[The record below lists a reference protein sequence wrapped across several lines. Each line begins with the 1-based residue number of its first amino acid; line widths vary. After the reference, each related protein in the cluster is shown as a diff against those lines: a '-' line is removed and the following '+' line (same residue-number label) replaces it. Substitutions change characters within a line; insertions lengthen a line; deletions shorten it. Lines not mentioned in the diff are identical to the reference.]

1 MNSAYRTV
9 WSDSRGC
16 YVVVAETAR
25 SRRKGG
31 SSCRS
36 LVTLSLVLASA
47 LSEAAPVGGHVTAGS
62 ASIAATGTTTTIN
75 QNTARAIIDWSSF
88 SIAGN
93 ETVRFNN
100 GAGATLNRVAAGAP
114 ASIVDG
120 LLSSSGSVYLIN
132 SSGVIIGRNGEV
144 RVGGSFV
151 ASTQDLSNNN
161 FMAGGSL
168 NFSGNSNAAVTNLGK
183 IGASGGDVVLIAA
196 QVANQGSIQADNGR
210 VGLLGG
216 YQVLVKD
223 QADQDGRFVI
233 GLGGAATSV
242 SNAGLL
248 QATAAELRTEN
259 GNVYALAGNTQ
270 GLIRATE
277 VSGQGGQIWLSAPG
291 GSVQLA
297 SGASLDASAATAG
310 SSGGSISI
318 QAAADSK
325 GGNGVIT
332 LDGTMTASA
341 SGGAAGSITV
351 SGRQIIESGA
361 IHADGTRGG
370 NVTVQGA
377 GLLQSGTISADGG
390 AGQGGAVAL
399 STQDNLIQTASAK
412 TSANSADGAAGTVQL
427 TSAGSVFSSGQVTA
441 SGQHGGTISALGKR
455 VALAAADFEANGVQG
470 GGHINI
476 GGGLHGS
483 GPQTADTTVV
493 NASTKLAA
501 NATGAGDG
509 GQVAVWSDTKTT
521 FLGSVTAQGGQH
533 GGNGGLI
540 EVSSGDRLIYGGVA
554 NASASAGAAGKLL
567 LDPKNITISAS
578 AGDVASANLI
588 DPDAGSGSGFGTM
601 AVQLSGGSYVVT
613 KPNDTVANNS
623 AAGSVFFY
631 NGTTGA
637 LMSAFQGSHAN
648 DQVGSGGLL
657 FLNYQNWYNSYY
669 IGSALVNDTTKP
681 FLILSPSWNG
691 GAGAISW
698 VGANGSLSGTLSSSN
713 SLVGSTSTDAIGG
726 SVSLL
731 PNNNY
736 VSIAPQWNTGKGAV
750 TLGSAASGITGV
762 VSSANSLVGSNG
774 TIAAD
779 NNLGGDQVGSSGIT
793 ILSNGNF
800 VVDSP
805 YWNKNA
811 GAVTLVDQN
820 SGLTGTVSAANSL
833 VGNAGSLYSATCT
846 LYCFNGTNS
855 GTSYGYYNG
864 DGVGSSVQALSN
876 GYYAVISSNWGHG
889 RGAVTIANGSSGVT
903 GTVSAA
909 NSLVGTTQGIG
920 DSGGN
925 TYYTTTTGYRNYYG
939 GDAVGSGGVTDLGNG
954 NAVVSS
960 TNWSSNRGATT
971 FMSLASPLT
980 GAVSSSNSLVG
991 STAGTAVGY
1000 DSTYH
1005 QNYISNGDQV
1015 GTVTKLGNNNYVV
1028 TTTAWNGHEGAVT
1041 FASGTTGISGAVS
1054 SSNSLVGSS
1063 SGDNVGSGG
1072 VVSLSDN
1079 DYVVLSPVWSSYRG
1093 AVTRGSGSTGVTG
1106 SISSSNS
1113 IVGTTAVLGGNN
1125 PYNLGGDQIGSGGIV
1140 NLNNGDWVVLSPNW
1154 AQQKGAVTLMTASQA
1169 TSGNVSA
1176 SNSLVGTTA
1185 STQFNG
1191 VLSGS
1196 MVNLFGGD
1204 QVGSGGILT
1213 LSNNGGSNYLV
1224 LSPLWGGN
1232 KGAISFINPS
1242 SATVGAVSST
1252 NSLVG
1257 QYSGTI
1263 NTYNYGGFVY
1273 KQYENGDAIGT
1284 GGSANYFYKS
1294 DQNLWMTNV
1303 VVQANNDYVVFSPL
1317 WNNNRGAVSFGNGS
1331 SGTTGVVGSA
1341 NSLVGSTAGTLS
1353 RYAED
1358 NGTNAIS
1365 TTGGD
1370 QVGYGGMQYVS
1381 GNNYLIFSSQWNSQA
1396 GAVTYVSQGGSV
1408 TGTISS
1414 SNSLV
1419 GGNSG
1424 DQVGS
1429 GGVTLLSGGDYV
1441 ISSPSWNGGLGAAT
1455 WSNSTGGITG
1465 TVSTDNSLSG
1475 VASNSSQTVSALNSG
1490 KQFLVARSGDGS
1502 GTVTLA
1508 FTDPTLFTYGYMSG
1522 LDVTIA
1528 PSLILQTLN
1537 SGTSVTLQANNDITV
1552 NSALSANSGS
1562 TAGLTLDAGRSILVN
1577 AAINT
1582 GNGNLTLTANDTAAN
1597 NVVNVERDSGTAAI
1611 SVASGANLSA
1621 GSGTVNITLGNGAGN
1636 TNSTAGN
1643 ITLAS
1648 SIDGA
1653 DISVKNL
1660 GTQNGSITLSSGAA
1674 LTASG
1679 SNGTIT
1685 LQTGGNFI
1693 NNAGSGALS
1702 VPNGKWLVYSAGPSG
1717 DTFGNLNSNNTAV
1730 WDTAAGATVSASGN
1744 RYVFAYQPHLTVTSH
1759 NDSKTYGVDA
1769 SSAIQS
1775 DYTISGLQPAVS
1787 GAYLADTAAMVY
1799 SGAPSMSSAGAAVA
1813 ATVAGGPYTIS
1824 GATGTLS
1831 VGNGYG
1837 ATTFTNS
1844 GQLTVNPATLVIT
1857 AADQTATYGT
1867 PYTLSTALNTGYTQ
1881 TGLVNNDTISGLTEK
1896 IPGNLTATTASTA
1909 VGSYTITPSA
1919 ATGTGLGNYTIQYH
1933 TGTLTLQ
1940 PAVLYT
1946 TLNYSVANAFSTY
1959 GTLATLGGATL
1970 SGILNN
1976 DQVFGTVGA
1985 FTQGGSSVTLAAN
1998 TPVGNYVE
2006 KVTGLTGSAASNYVL
2021 ASSGNTNGTLT
2032 IQPLA
2037 VTLSGS
2043 QTYNGTNIAQGS
2055 NLSVGNRVGSDSI
2068 TVGGSATLASAHAGN
2083 QALSGFSGLT
2093 LDNSNYTLTG
2103 ASGSMTVNPLAVTLT
2118 GSQTYNGTTTAQG
2131 SNLTVSNQIVG
2142 DTVTVGGSAT
2152 LASAHAGSRALSGFN
2167 SLTLSD
2173 SDYTL
2178 TGATGSMTVNP
2189 MAVTL
2194 TGSQTYNGTTTAQG
2208 SNLTVSNQIVGDIV
2222 TVGGSATLASA
2233 HAGSRALSG
2242 FNSLTLSDSDYT
2254 L

>member
-9 WSDSRGC
+9 WNDSRGC

-47 LSEAAPVGGHVTAGS
+47 LSEAAPVGGNVSAGS
-62 ASIAATGTTTTIN
+62 ASIAASGSTTTIN

-93 ETVRFNN
+93 EAVRFNN
-100 GAGATLNRVAAGAP
+100 GSGATLNRVAAGAP
-114 ASIVDG
+114 SSLIDG
-120 LLSSSGSVYLIN
+120 LLTSSGSVYLIN

-161 FMAGGSL
+161 FMAGGPL
-168 NFSGNSNAAVTNLGK
+168 AFSGNSNAAVTNLGK

-196 QVANQGSIQADNGR
+196 QVANQGNIQADNGR

-233 GLGGAATSV
+233 GLGGTSTSV
-242 SNAGLL
+242 TNAGLL

-291 GSVQLA
+291 GTVQVA
-297 SGASLDASAATAG
+297 SGATLDASAAGAG
-310 SSGGSISI
+310 SAGGSISV
-318 QAAADSK
+318 QAAADHNGS
-325 GGNGVIT
+325 NGVIS
-332 LDGTMTASA
+332 LDGTMTAS
-341 SGGAAGSITV
+341 SSSGAAGSITV
-351 SGRQIIESGA
+351 SGRQVIESGVM
-361 IHADGTRGG
+361 HADGTSGG
-370 NVTVQGA
+370 NVTVQAA
-377 GLLQSGTISADGG
+377 GLLQSGTISADGLE
-390 AGQGGAVAL
+390 GQGGVVAL
-399 STQDNLIQTASAK
+399 STQDSLIQTASAK
-412 TSANSADGAAGTVQL
+412 TSANSTNGVAGTVQL
-427 TSAGSVFSSGQVTA
+427 ASTANVFSSGKVTA
-441 SGQHGGTISALGKR
+441 SGQRGGTISALGQR

-483 GPQTADTTVV
+483 GSQTADTTVV
-493 NASTKLAA
+493 NASTTLAA
-501 NATGAGDG
+501 NATSAGDG
-509 GQVAVWSDTKTT
+509 GQVVVWSNTKTT
-521 FLGSVTAQGGQH
+521 FLGSVTAQAGKQ
-533 GGNGGLI
+533 GNGGLI
-540 EVSSGDRLIYGGVA
+540 EVSSGDRLVYGGVA
-554 NASASAGAAGKLL
+554 NASATAGTAGKLL

-588 DPDAGSGSGFGTM
+588 DPNAGSGSGFGTA
-601 AVQLSGGSYVVT
+601 AVQLSNGSYVVT
-613 KPNDTVANNS
+613 KPSDTVAGNS
-623 AAGSVFFY
+623 GAGSVYFY

-637 LMSAFQGSHAN
+637 LMSALQGSHAN

-657 FLNYQNWYNSYY
+657 FLNYQNWYNNYY
-669 IGSALVNDTTKP
+669 IGTALVNDTTKP
-681 FLILSPSWNG
+681 FLILSPSWSG

-698 VGANGSLSGTLSSSN
+698 VGANGSLTGMVSSSN
-713 SLVGSTSTDAIGG
+713 SLVGTKPTDAIG
-726 SVSLL
+726 STVNLL

-736 VSIAPQWNTGKGAV
+736 VSIAPQWDTGKGAV
-750 TLGSAASGITGV
+750 TLGSSASGVSGV
-762 VSSANSLVGSNG
+762 VSSSNSLVGSNG

-779 NNLGGDQVGSSGIT
+779 NNLGGDQVGYGGIT

-805 YWNKNA
+805 YWNQNA
-811 GAVTLVDQN
+811 GAVTLIDK
-820 SGLTGTVSAANSL
+820 SAGLTGAVSASNSL
-833 VGNAGSLYSATCT
+833 VGNAGTLYSATCT
-846 LYCFNGTNS
+846 IYCYNGTNS

-864 DGVGSSVQALSN
+864 DSVGSSVIALSN
-876 GYYAVISSNWGHG
+876 GYYAVVSSAWGHG
-889 RGAVTIANGSSGVT
+889 RGAVTIGNGSSGVT
-903 GTVSAA
+903 GIVSAA

-920 DSGGN
+920 DSGGG
-925 TYYTTTTGYRNYYG
+925 TYYTSNYGYRAYYG

-954 NAVVSS
+954 NVVVSS
-960 TNWSSNRGATT
+960 TNWSSNTGAVT
-971 FMSLASPLT
+971 FMSLTSPLT

-991 STAGTAVGY
+991 STAGSATGY
-1000 DSTYH
+1000 DATYH
-1005 QNYISNGDQV
+1005 QNSISGGDQV
-1015 GTVTKLGNNNYVV
+1015 GSVTKLNNSNYVV
-1028 TTTAWNGHEGAVT
+1028 TATAWNGHQGAVT
-1041 FASGTTGISGAVS
+1041 FGSGTTGISGAVS

-1079 DYVVLSPVWSSYRG
+1079 DYVVLSPVWNSYRG

-1113 IVGTTAVLGGNN
+1113 IVGTTAILGGNN
-1125 PYNLGGDQIGSGGIV
+1125 PYNLGGDQVGSGGIV
-1140 NLNNGDWVVLSPNW
+1140 NLSNGDWVVLSPNW
-1154 AQQKGAVTLMTASQA
+1154 AQQKGAVTLMTASQT

-1176 SNSLVGTTA
+1176 SNSLVGSTA

-1191 VLSGS
+1191 LVSGS
-1196 MVNLFGGD
+1196 QVGLFGGD

-1242 SATVGAVSST
+1242 SATVGAVSSA

-1263 NTYNYGGFVY
+1263 NTYNYAGFVY

-1294 DQNLWMTNV
+1294 DQNLWMNNV

-1331 SGTTGVVGSA
+1331 TGTTGVVGSS
-1341 NSLVGSTAGTLS
+1341 NSLVGSTAGSLS
-1353 RYAED
+1353 NYAQD
-1358 NGTNAIS
+1358 NGTFSIS

-1370 QVGYGGMQYVS
+1370 QVGYGGMQYLS
-1381 GNNYLIFSSQWNSQA
+1381 GNNYLIFSSQWNSKA

-1408 TGTISS
+1408 TGTVSA
-1414 SNSLV
+1414 SNSLI
-1419 GGNSG
+1419 GGSAD

-1441 ISSPSWNGGLGAAT
+1441 ISSPNWNGGLGAAT
-1455 WSNSTGGITG
+1455 WSNSTGAITG
-1465 TVSTDNSLSG
+1465 TVSNGNSLSG
-1475 VASNSSQTVSALNSG
+1475 VAANYSQTVSALNSA
-1490 KQFLVARSGDGS
+1490 KQFMVARPGDGS

-1508 FTDPTLFTYGYMSG
+1508 FTDPTLFTYGFMSG

-1552 NSALSANSGS
+1552 NSAISANAGS
-1562 TAGLTLDAGRSILVN
+1562 TAGLTLDAGRSIAVN
-1577 AAINT
+1577 AAIDT
-1582 GNGNLTLTANDTAAN
+1582 GNGDLTLTANDTASH
-1597 NVVNVERDSGTAAI
+1597 NVVNADRDSGAASI

-1621 GSGTVNITLGNGAGN
+1621 GSGMVNITLDNGAGN

-1648 SIDGA
+1648 SIDAGS
-1653 DISVKNL
+1653 ISVKNL

-1674 LTASG
+1674 LTASA

-1693 NNAGSGALS
+1693 NNAGASALS
-1702 VPNGKWLVYSAGPSG
+1702 VPNGTWLVYSAGPSG
-1717 DTFGNLNSNNTAV
+1717 DTFGNLDSNNTAV
-1730 WDTAAGATVSASGN
+1730 WNTAAGASVSASGN
-1744 RYVFAYQPHLTVTSH
+1744 RYVFAYQPHLTVTST

-1775 DYTISGLQPAVS
+1775 DYTITGLQPAVS

-1799 SGAPSMSSAGAAVA
+1799 SGAPSMSSSGAGVA

-1824 GATGTLS
+1824 GAAGTLT

-1844 GQLTVNPATLVIT
+1844 GQLTVNPATLIIT
-1857 AADQTATYGT
+1857 ASDQTATYGT

-1881 TGLVNNDTISGLTEK
+1881 TGLVNSDAITGLTET

-1909 VGSYTITPSA
+1909 VGQYTITPSA
-1919 ATGTGLGNYTIQYH
+1919 ATGTGLSNYTIQYH
-1933 TGTLTLQ
+1933 TGTLNLQ

-1946 TLNYSVANAFSTY
+1946 SLNYSVADAFSTY
-1959 GTLATLGGATL
+1959 GTLATLGSATL

-1985 FTQGGSSVTLAAN
+1985 FTQGGASVTLAAN
-1998 TPVGNYVE
+1998 TAAGSYVE
-2006 KVTGLTGSAASNYVL
+2006 KVTGLTGSGASNYVL
-2021 ASSGNTNGTLT
+2021 AASGNTNGTLT

-2037 VTLSGS
+2037 VTLTGS
-2043 QTYNGTNIAQGS
+2043 QTYNGSTIAQGS
-2055 NLSVGNRVGSDSI
+2055 NLSIGNLVGSDSV
-2068 TVGGSATLASAHAGN
+2068 TVGGTATLSSTHVGN
-2083 QALSGFSGLT
+2083 RSLSGFNGLT
-2093 LDNSNYTLTG
+2093 LNNSNYTLSG
-2103 ASGSMTVNPLAVTLT
+2103 ASGSMTINPLAVT
-2118 GSQTYNGTTTAQG
+2118 
-2131 SNLTVSNQIVG
+2131 
-2142 DTVTVGGSAT
+2142 
-2152 LASAHAGSRALSGFN
+2152 
-2167 SLTLSD
+2167 
-2173 SDYTL
+2173 
-2178 TGATGSMTVNP
+2178 
-2189 MAVTL
+2189 
-2194 TGSQTYNGTTTAQG
+2194 
-2208 SNLTVSNQIVGDIV
+2208 
-2222 TVGGSATLASA
+2222 
-2233 HAGSRALSG
+2233 
-2242 FNSLTLSDSDYT
+2242 
-2254 L
+2254 